1 MISDVPLI
9 NRHEAMKWAV
19 ILLPDQHREVLQ
31 LLLSFLS
38 LVSAHARHNQM
49 TSSNLAVC
57 FAPSLFHSGGSL
69 PSTPSGSLDSPDL
82 RGAGLGAA
90 GGSPRT
96 RSSKRAKGNGSPD
109 ARELS
114 ESRAGHDCLL
124 YLINHHEELVRVSH
138 ELLAQCHFSSMEQSV
153 PLQLDE
159 LGADAGHDWKA
170 YMAVCTS
177 ALLKEVKERSRG
189 WVTVSSQHQQV
200 RVSFPLFFNL
210 CLVFTNFQL
219 KNLGIHKRK

>member
-1 MISDVPLI
+1 MPLI

-82 RGAGLGAA
+82 RGAGLGA

-96 RSSKRAKGNGSPD
+96 RSSKRAKGSGSPD

-124 YLINHHEELVRVSH
+124 YLINHHEELVRVSQ
-138 ELLAQCHFSSMEQSV
+138 ELLVQCHFSSMEQSV

-159 LGADAGHDWKA
+159 LGSDTGHDWKA
-170 YMAVCTS
+170 YMAACTS

-200 RVSFPLFFNL
+200 STHFSSYFFSLLPINFPPRREYQCARL
-210 CLVFTNFQL
+210 TH
-219 KNLGIHKRK
+219 LG